1 MLEYLRIRD
10 LALIEDMELE
20 FSNGLNV
27 LTGETGAGKSFIL
40 KALNFLTGDRLGAD
54 MVRPGREKAQVEA
67 LFILPEGECVL
78 RRELVAATGRSR
90 LFVDDALRSQ
100 ETVRDLR
107 PSLIVHTSQ
116 HGQHKLLQPS
126 FQAHLLDTYL
136 QRPDLLDERELLLRS
151 LRDVAARRDALLER
165 SRNLE
170 EKRDVL
176 EYQQREIERVA
187 PEPGEEAR
195 LEEKRNE
202 LHDTASLLEGY
213 ENGMALLRGG
223 SDGPGVVDLLGQL
236 EHQLDALTRLDEG
249 FEADA
254 EAARIYRDTLQ
265 DLERRLR
272 RRPALADPRERERIE
287 SRLFELAQLKRK
299 LRRTLDE
306 ILNLRDE
313 VEENLSFL
321 DACGLDIKQLEREE
335 AALRE
340 RLLEV
345 LARLNPARRE
355 AAQALA
361 RALEEELA
369 GLGFSEHVRV
379 DFEFTP
385 AEAWPGCP
393 EEKARLLWVPNPGQA
408 PQPLDRIASGGELS
422 RFLLAVVGLMAQGEA
437 ATLIFDEVDAGVGGL
452 TLHRVADRLEALA
465 GHRQVLCITHWPQI
479 AARAARHFQV
489 RKEVV
494 DGVTYTLCSRLDGEG
509 IRDELAR
516 MAGGGSEGQALA
528 DGLAALNLH
537 EGQ

>member
-54 MVRPGREKAQVEA
+54 MVRPGRDKAQVEA
-67 LFILPEGECVL
+67 LFMLPDGECIM

-90 LFVDDALRSQ
+90 LFINDALSSQ
-100 ETVRDLR
+100 DAARDLR

-126 FQAHLLDTYL
+126 FQAQLLDTYL
-136 QRPDLLDERELLLRS
+136 QRPDLLERREATLRQ
-151 LRDVAARRDALLER
+151 LRDVAAQREALLER
-165 SRNLE
+165 SRTLE

-187 PEPGEEAR
+187 PEHGEEEQ
-195 LEEKRNE
+195 LETRRNE
-202 LHDTASLLEGY
+202 LRDAASLLEGY
-213 ENGMALLRGG
+213 EHGMALLRGG
-223 SDGPGVVDLLGQL
+223 ADGPGMVDLLGQL
-236 EHQLDALTRLDEG
+236 ERQLDELSNLDDAFG
-249 FEADA
+249 TDA
-254 EAARIYRDTLQ
+254 EAARTYRDTLH

-272 RRPALADPRERERIE
+272 RRPAIADPGERERIE
-287 SRLFELAQLKRK
+287 SRLFELSQLKRK
-299 LRRTLDE
+299 LRRSLDD

-313 VEENLSFL
+313 IDENLSFL
-321 DACGLDIKQLEREE
+321 DACGLDIKRLEREE
-335 AALRE
+335 ASLRE
-340 RLLEV
+340 QLKAV
-345 LARLNPARRE
+345 LDELTPARRL
-355 AAQALA
+355 AAERLA
-361 RALEEELA
+361 RDLESELA
-369 GLGFSEHVRV
+369 GLGFSEHVHV
-379 DFEFTP
+379 DFEFSP

-422 RFLLAVVGLMAQGEA
+422 RFLLAVVGLMSQGET

-452 TLHRVADRLEALA
+452 TLHRVADRLESLAL
-465 GHRQVLCITHWPQI
+465 HRQVLCITHWPQI
-479 AARAARHFQV
+479 AARAARHFQI
-489 RKEVV
+489 RKEVT
-494 DGVTYTLCSRLDGEG
+494 DGATSTLCARLEGEA

-516 MAGGGSEGQALA
+516 MAGGGTEGQALA
-528 DGLAALNLH
+528 DGLAAHNTH
-537 EGQ
+537 EGS